1 MASPQSL
8 FCISLEVICF
18 FGLIILSAVLNEFIY
33 LRVGGLQPFKR
44 GFFCNDMSI
53 QKPLLKDSVPFEAV
67 IGIGV
72 TFTLFMI
79 VSLECGNQLTK
90 PRREGNAEDEEWDDK
105 KLGSVV
111 IPSWIIRMLHRM
123 AVFLYGIPL
132 LFLIFNVVSVMTGR
146 LTPNFLAVC
155 KPNTT
160 LFDCNEGYIT
170 KDVCTGDALDVKRAR
185 LSFPSVNTLVA
196 MYCMVFVALSLQAA
210 ECLSRTKLLRT
221 ALQVAAILGALAV
234 GMSRVKDYSHHWSDV
249 AAGVIL
255 GSAAA
260 WLLATKVC
268 GLFDVSKHSLKPYSL
283 LRLDNDADEE
293 REGLTRKSMR

>member
-1 MASPQSL
+1 
-8 FCISLEVICF
+8 
-18 FGLIILSAVLNEFIY
+18 
-33 LRVGGLQPFKR
+33 PFKR

-72 TFTLFMI
+72 TFTLFM
-79 VSLECGNQLTK
+79 VSLIEQEIVHNGILGVMGSGMAFNMA
-90 PRREGNAEDEEWDDK
+90 NAF
-105 KLGSVV
+105 LM
-111 IPSWIIRMLHRM
+111 MLHRM

-260 WLLATKVC
+260 WLL
-268 GLFDVSKHSLKPYSL
+268 VSILV
-283 LRLDNDADEE
+283 
-293 REGLTRKSMR
+293 